1 MEAIV
6 SMGSGME
13 HVFSKKHELDHW
25 GSSQEYKSF
34 GQKLLFIYLENT
46 CSEFKKFK

>member
-13 HVFSKKHELDHW
+13 HVFSKKDKLDHW
-25 GSSQEYKSF
+25 GMSQE
-34 GQKLLFIYLENT
+34 
-46 CSEFKKFK
+46 